1 MADARGCFSFRIRR
15 EGPTRR
21 TVWKLD
27 TIHTGSEDSQELKTN
42 QAKFDRAKTVHYEDV
57 ASQFQAAW
65 ELTHTAQLPKIP
77 SLSNA
82 DYTNGKI
89 NSMRKAVIH
98 INTIQRSTRHALRCT
113 LLPAAP
119 FGLDYPTSD
128 SARGYEGSLQSKNV
142 HAVEDDDN
150 TLQCC
155 SSPCCL
161 LTAKHTSQERNAG
174 QQEHS
179 RESLGESD
187 LPFLLSSESSR
198 ELITTDSILEGKSEA
213 QALTWQQQQPP
224 AQLLRALTRTE
235 QKAEP
240 SSALNQHPSRL
251 WLCSA
256 LTTRSR
262 WGPTTFLQ
270 PFLQRSGPH
279 VARQAVPA
287 WFPSHRHFSFLQVTS
302 QLSTEGGKS
311 HACFK
316 GREMVTCG
324 LTAGTRQILLGAPR
338 TAPIMGCARQGQMQA
353 EKQHWGCSGCV
364 DAHPE
369 MRNWDCR
376 SLELRLKP
384 NSDLGTSKGC
394 HVLIP
399 NAFTW
404 DGNESFLLKSLDST
418 TTPND
423 CPLPYHLLLLLSVE
437 KPRGPAALPG
447 TRQGNPSRAP

>member
-1 MADARGCFSFRIRR
+1 MRR
-15 EGPTRR
+15 AG
-21 TVWKLD
+21 
-27 TIHTGSEDSQELKTN
+27 GSTPN
-42 QAKFDRAKTVHYEDV
+42 PQAPLWI
-57 ASQFQAAW
+57 S
-65 ELTHTAQLPKIP
+65 
-77 SLSNA
+77 
-82 DYTNGKI
+82 
-89 NSMRKAVIH
+89 
-98 INTIQRSTRHALRCT
+98 T

-155 SSPCCL
+155 SSSGHL
-161 LTAKHTSQERNAG
+161 LTAQNTSQVGYRRTSFLGVASCRLLPQERNAG

-224 AQLLRALTRTE
+224 ARLLRALTRTE

-262 WGPTTFLQ
+262 WRPTTFLQ
-270 PFLQRSGPH
+270 PSLQRSGPH

-324 LTAGTRQILLGAPR
+324 LTAGTRQIPLGPPR

-384 NSDLGTSKGC
+384 SKELVC
-394 HVLIP
+394 
-399 NAFTW
+399 
-404 DGNESFLLKSLDST
+404 FL
-418 TTPND
+418 
-423 CPLPYHLLLLLSVE
+423 
-437 KPRGPAALPG
+437 PRGGLASETP
-447 TRQGNPSRAP
+447 